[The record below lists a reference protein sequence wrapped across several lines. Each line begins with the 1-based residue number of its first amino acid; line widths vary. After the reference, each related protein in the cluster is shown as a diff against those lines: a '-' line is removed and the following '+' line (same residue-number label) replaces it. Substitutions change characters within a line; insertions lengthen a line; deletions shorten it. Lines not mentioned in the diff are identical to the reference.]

1 MQILISEIKHW
12 MTETGE
18 MIKTA
23 LFDDA
28 LTVDTK
34 SERKDLVTNVD
45 KIVQTYFAQKIL
57 AFDPKAK
64 ILGEENGQDHLNKW
78 DGRVFIID
86 PIDGTM
92 NFVLEREN
100 FCIMLAV
107 YEEGQG
113 ILGFIY
119 DVIKGQLLWGG
130 RDIGVFLNE
139 ERVPQPANVSLKDGL
154 LGMNAA
160 MYARN
165 SHNAQIMGDRAM
177 GVRMSGCAGLELMG
191 MALGRRVGYVSN
203 LAPWDYAAG
212 GVLIEALGM
221 KMSHIT
227 GRKLKLDGRERFLA
241 GTPSAYEEMLA
252 LSQQNDD

>member
-12 MTETGE
+12 MTEAGE

-23 LFDDA
+23 LLA
-28 LTVDTK
+28 NQLTVDTK
-34 SERKDLVTNVD
+34 TDRKDLVTNVD
-45 KIVQTYFAQKIL
+45 KITQDYFVKKIV
-57 AFDPKAK
+57 AFDPQAR
-64 ILGEENGQDHLNKW
+64 ILGEENGQDHLDKW
-78 DGRVFIID
+78 SGRVFIID
-86 PIDGTM
+86 PVDGTM

-119 DVIKGQLLWGG
+119 DVMKGQLLWGG

-139 ERVPQPANVSLKDGL
+139 ERVPQPADIPLSEGL

-165 SHNAQIMGDRAM
+165 SHNAQIMGDRSM

-191 MALGRRVGYVSN
+191 MVLGRRVGYVSN

-241 GTPSAYEEMLA
+241 GTPRAYEEMLV
-252 LSQQNDD
+252 LSQQANN